1 MKNALDFVR
10 VGDIFVV
17 TKLDRLARS
26 VVDLSNIVQLLEE
39 KDVDLV
45 VLDQGINTTSIYG
58 RLQFNILA
66 AIGEF
71 ERGLIRERS
80 REGRERAK
88 AKGVRF
94 GVRAKLS
101 PKEIEEMIRMFE
113 TDELTKRDISEIYG
127 VSRSSVYHLYAD
139 YKQSQI
145 GVAQ

>member
-1 MKNALDFVR
+1 M
-10 VGDIFVV
+10 
-17 TKLDRLARS
+17 
-26 VVDLSNIVQLLEE
+26 
-39 KDVDLV
+39 
-45 VLDQGINTTSIYG
+45 
-58 RLQFNILA
+58 A